1 MPDDELPSAPPPT
14 PPSAWVPPPPE
25 QPEATP
31 AAPPTGAD
39 LALALVGGLVGA
51 IVGGI
56 VWGYLLKTT
65 KTELGIVAIGVGVLA
80 GFGVALLARGKHG
93 RPFQVIAA
101 LAALVGIL
109 WGKYFGFVIL
119 GREVLESEFGIPG
132 DTLPLFSGD
141 TFSLFT
147 ERLLGA
153 VQRLRR
159 RVDRVRRLH
168 GVADPGRSRLR
179 PHGAGNPAGVTAL
192 PEVPRPI

>member
-31 AAPPTGAD
+31 SAPPTGAD

-93 RPFQVIAA
+93 RAFQVIAA

-119 GREVLESEFGIPG
+119 GRERPGERVRSLGRHPSALLGRHVLPVHQ
-132 DTLPLFSGD
+132 
-141 TFSLFT
+141 
-147 ERLLGA
+147 RLLGA

-179 PHGAGNPAGVTAL
+179 PHGAGNPARVTAL

>member
-1 MPDDELPSAPPPT
+1 MPDDELPSPPPT

-39 LALALVGGLVGA
+39 LALALVGGSSA
-51 IVGGI
+51 RSSAASC
-56 VWGYLLKTT
+56 WGYLVKTT

-80 GFGVALLARGKHG
+80 GFGVTLLARGKRG
-93 RPFQVIAA
+93 RAFQVIAA

-109 WGKYFGFVIL
+109 WGKYFGFVTRRPRRP
-119 GREVLESEFGIPG
+119 GERVRSPG

-141 TFSLFT
+141 D
-147 ERLLGA
+147 LLP
-153 VQRLRR
+153 VQR
-159 RVDRVRRLH
+159 RVLDLFS
-168 GVADPGRSRLR
+168 GFDVAWIVFAVYTAWRIPGRSRLR
-179 PHGAGNPAGVTAL
+179 PDGAGNPARVTAL